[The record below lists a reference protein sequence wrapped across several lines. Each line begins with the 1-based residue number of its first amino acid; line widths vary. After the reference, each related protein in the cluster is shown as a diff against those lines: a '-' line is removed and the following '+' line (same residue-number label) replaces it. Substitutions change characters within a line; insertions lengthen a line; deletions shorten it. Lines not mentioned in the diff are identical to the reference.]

1 MIRNSIYCM
10 YKGKEFRFVHKAD
23 GSYQV
28 VTEDKR
34 QIDSS
39 FEHYQGTIYCKEVSL
54 SDIDEVY
61 SVNSYAIYNGDTFEI
76 IHATAKEVII
86 VTNDERIAYENKMNQ
101 SGKFEFRKTVSL
113 SEIEVYE
120 QKRKIQIQK

>member
-120 QKRKIQIQK
+120 QKRKIQM